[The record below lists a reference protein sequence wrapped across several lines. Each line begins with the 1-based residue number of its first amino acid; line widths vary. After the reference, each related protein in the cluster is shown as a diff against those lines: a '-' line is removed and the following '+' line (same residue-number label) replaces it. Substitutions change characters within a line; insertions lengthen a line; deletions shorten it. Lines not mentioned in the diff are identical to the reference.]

1 MSGPSAD
8 FAAEKDRDSRQSPA
22 RVVRGTALAT
32 ATFPPLPRP
41 SVFRSSFS
49 DRPTALR
56 VKLNRE
62 EGDSRDS
69 ERGRRGEGDLGD
81 GGGRV
86 AIACKTTCKGRA
98 GEREKNQ
105 TSVWLRCACMQREEG
120 SCRAGDVRL
129 VIICFRVSDP
139 DNGKHGGRRTE
150 RSRECQWHLAEWGK
164 VVFPARHG
172 AVQIGSPQNTLTSTS
187 SFKWSRFPSLLPL
200 YLCM

>member
-86 AIACKTTCKGRA
+86 AIACKTTCKGR
-98 GEREKNQ
+98 EREGEGEESN
-105 TSVWLRCACMQREEG
+105 VCLAPVRMYAERGREW
-120 SCRAGDVRL
+120 A
-129 VIICFRVSDP
+129 
-139 DNGKHGGRRTE
+139 GGRRAVSYHLF
-150 RSRECQWHLAEWGK
+150 SR
-164 VVFPARHG
+164 VRPR
-172 AVQIGSPQNTLTSTS
+172 
-187 SFKWSRFPSLLPL
+187 
-200 YLCM
+200 